1 MVGKFGFWEDNWV
14 GNSSLPIQYWKLYRF
29 VNAKNKSV
37 ASLWDGIDLKCTFRR
52 TGDIHM
58 LELWEEVCQLAST
71 ISFSEEDSLIWQFS
85 SNGVH
90 SVQSLYKIIN
100 FRGVQPVLVSSIW
113 SIKIPPRVQYFLWLL
128 SKNRLLTRDNLSTTT
143 T

>member
-1 MVGKFGFWEDNWV
+1 MLIFSKQDLLELHLSLEASCGLFRQQRWVINGKLVMVGKFGFWEDNWV
-14 GNSSLPIQYWKLYRF
+14 GNSSLAIQYWKLYRF

-37 ASLWDGIDLKCTFRR
+37 PSLWDGIDLKCTFRR

-71 ISFSEEDSLIWQFS
+71 ISFSEEEDSLIWQFS

-90 SVQSLYKIIN
+90 SVQSLY
-100 FRGVQPVLVSSIW
+100 
-113 SIKIPPRVQYFLWLL
+113 
-128 SKNRLLTRDNLSTTT
+128 TTT
-143 T
+143 TTTT